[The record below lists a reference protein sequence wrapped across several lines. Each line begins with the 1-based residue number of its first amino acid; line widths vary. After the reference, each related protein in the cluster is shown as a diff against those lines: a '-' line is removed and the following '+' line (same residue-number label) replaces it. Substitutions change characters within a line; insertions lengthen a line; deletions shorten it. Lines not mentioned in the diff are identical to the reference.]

1 MRESS
6 EVTMTSRRAFLGA
19 MTAGLGAAAF
29 GDKSAFAA
37 DALPPEVKTSL
48 GAPVGLQLYS
58 LRDYA
63 PKDLPGTLAKVRA
76 LGIVE
81 VESAGLYDKDVAT
94 VRAALDKA
102 GLKCSG
108 SHIGYDRW
116 QKDIPGAVKEAKTL
130 GARFATIAWIK
141 GEKAFSREDAL
152 RASAVFNEAG
162 KACAAE
168 GIRLCY
174 HCHGYE
180 FVPSP
185 EGTLWDTIVK
195 TTDPKLVSFE
205 VDVYWAQAGGIDPAK
220 LIASLPGRVP
230 LLHVKDMAKGLSLPP
245 GSYSSDNATNV
256 VVGTG
261 QIDWPAVFR
270 AAKASGGEI
279 YYIEDESPKVWEQ
292 LPLSLKYLS
301 ALKL

>member
-1 MRESS
+1 
-6 EVTMTSRRAFLGA
+6 
-19 MTAGLGAAAF
+19 MTAGLGGAAWS
-29 GDKSAFAA
+29 GRSAFVAA

-48 GAPVGLQLYS
+48 GAPIGLQLYS
-58 LRDYA
+58 LREYA
-63 PKDLPGTLAKVRA
+63 PKDLGGTLTRLRA

-102 GLKCSG
+102 GLRCSG

-116 QKDIPGAVKEAKTL
+116 QKDAAGAVKEAKGL
-130 GARFATIAWIK
+130 GARFATVAWIK

-152 RASAVFNEAG
+152 RAAEVFNAAG

-168 GIRLCY
+168 GVRFCY

-195 TTDPKLVSFE
+195 NTDPKLVGFE
-205 VDVYWAQAGGIDPAK
+205 IDVYWARAGGADPAK

-245 GSYSSDNATNV
+245 GSYDSDNSTNV

-270 AAKASGGEI
+270 AAKASGGEL

-292 LPLSLKYLS
+292 LPQSLAYLS

>member
-1 MRESS
+1 MA
-6 EVTMTSRRAFLGA
+6 SRRAFLGT
-19 MTAGLGAAAF
+19 MTAGLGVAAF
-29 GDKSAFAA
+29 GRPAWAA
-37 DALPPEVKTSL
+37 ALTPEVKTSL
-48 GAPVGLQLYS
+48 GAPLGLQLYS
-58 LRDYA
+58 LRDDA
-63 PKDLPGTLAKVRA
+63 PKDLPGTLARLRA

-81 VESAGLYDKDVAT
+81 VESAGLYDRD
-94 VRAALDKA
+94 AAAVKAAFDQA

-116 QKDIPGAVKEAKTL
+116 QKDAAGAVKEAKAL
-130 GARFATIAWIK
+130 GARFATVAWIK
-141 GEKAFSREDAL
+141 GEKDFTREDAL
-152 RASAVFNEAG
+152 RAAEVFNAAG

-168 GIRLCY
+168 GVRFCY

-185 EGTLWDTIVK
+185 EGTLFDTIAK
-195 TTDPKLVSFE
+195 NTDPKQVSFE
-205 VDVYWAQAGGIDPAK
+205 IDVYWAKAGGADPAK
-220 LIASLPGRVP
+220 VIAGLPGRVP
-230 LLHVKDMAKGLSLPP
+230 LLHVKDMAKGLALPP
-245 GSYSSDNATNV
+245 GSYSSDNSTNV

-292 LPLSLKYLS
+292 LPQSIKYLS
-301 ALKL
+301 ALKP

>member
-1 MRESS
+1 MA
-6 EVTMTSRRAFLGA
+6 SRRSFLGA
-19 MTAGLGAAAF
+19 LTAGVGAATL
-29 GDKSAFAA
+29 GGRSLLEAA
-37 DALPPEVKTSL
+37 VTPEVRSSL
-48 GAPVGLQLYS
+48 GAPLGLQLYS
-58 LRDYA
+58 LRDFA
-63 PKDLPGTLAKVRA
+63 PKDLAGTLAKVRA
-76 LGIVE
+76 LGIVH
-81 VESAGLYDKDVAT
+81 VETAGTYDLDAAGL
-94 VRAALDKA
+94 RAALDKA

-108 SHIGYDRW
+108 AHIGYDRW
-116 QKDIPGAVKEAKTL
+116 KDIPSAVKEAKTL

-141 GEKAFSREDAL
+141 GENAFSREDAL
-152 RASAVFNEAG
+152 RAAEVFNAAG

-195 TTDPKLVSFE
+195 NTDAKTVSFE
-205 VDVYWAQAGGIDPAK
+205 IDVYWAKAGGIDPAQ

-230 LLHVKDMAKGLSLPP
+230 LLHVKDMQKGLTLPP
-245 GSYSSDNATNV
+245 GSFSSDNSSNV
-256 VVGTG
+256 VIGTG

-270 AAKASGGEI
+270 AAKAAGGEI

-292 LPLSLKYLS
+292 LPQSLKYLS
-301 ALKL
+301 TLKV

>member
-1 MRESS
+1 
-6 EVTMTSRRAFLGA
+6 MTSRRTFLGA
-19 MTAGLGAAAF
+19 MTAGIGAAAH
-29 GDKSAFAA
+29 GGRSALAA
-37 DALPPEVKTSL
+37 DAVPPEVRSSL
-48 GAPVGLQLYS
+48 GAPLGLQLYS

-63 PKDLPGTLAKVRA
+63 PKDLSGTLAKVRA

-81 VESAGLYDKDVAT
+81 VESAGMYDRDQAT
-94 VRAALDKA
+94 FRAALDKA
-102 GLKCSG
+102 GLKCRG
-108 SHIGYDRW
+108 AHVGYDEW
-116 QKDIPGAVKEAKTL
+116 KKSIPGAVQQAKGL
-130 GARFATIAWIK
+130 GARFATVAWIK
-141 GEKAFSREDAL
+141 GEKDFNREDAL
-152 RASAVFNEAG
+152 RASEVFNAAG

-168 GIRLCY
+168 GLRMCY

-185 EGTLWDTIVK
+185 EGNLFDTIVK
-195 TTDPKLVSFE
+195 NTDPKLVSFE
-205 VDVYWAQAGGIDPAK
+205 IDVYWAKAGGVDPAK

-245 GSYSSDNATNV
+245 GSYSSDNETNV

-292 LPLSLKYLS
+292 LPKSLAYLS